1 MTKAKLKNNVCVKW
15 NAPKIKITQTNMQA
29 GSRKTRSLREKERS
43 NDIDTGKA
51 NKRVHKKRNKS
62 IFWTDSLCLLR
73 K

>member
-15 NAPKIKITQTNMQA
+15 NAPKIKITRTIWSQVA
-29 GSRKTRSLREKERS
+29 AKTRSLREKERS

-62 IFWTDSLCLLR
+62 IFLAHSLCLLR